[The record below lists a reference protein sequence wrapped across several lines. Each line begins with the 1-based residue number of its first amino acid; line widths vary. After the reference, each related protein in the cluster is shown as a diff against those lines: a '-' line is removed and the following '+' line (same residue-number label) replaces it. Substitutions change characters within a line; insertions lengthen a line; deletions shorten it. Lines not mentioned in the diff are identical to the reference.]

1 MIRKTYGEVKQS
13 KPAEVHNEP
22 VEALEEIGLDASA
35 VETAVAALSGILGL
49 PAVAFLSQKAQDKL
63 KAVKSKVS
71 LEEEYEATDH
81 DIQIG
86 PAMAGMVNIRKY
98 LERSAPEHLNDL
110 KAIDSVLTAYDNKM
124 AYGDGDD
131 LGVPGDN
138 ALGLEETI
146 KKADAIIAE
155 SKMEKELNHI
165 YARER
170 EHKERMR
177 IANELFPEIAKEQEG
192 GKLVNFIPLSNEQR
206 DEVYAE
212 YTKLDEGLLKEALNK
227 PLNKFGQDL
236 EKRLNTLGFETK
248 IFPGKSAVPQ
258 EASDAIIVKGSKKA
272 GISYIK
278 NTGGHEHIQVMVNAD
293 EINKLKKVKSY
304 FKTGDAQYSPD
315 KEIGWVIKNVKLTN
329 PGDIMASDIQ
339 RYGKRAILQY
349 YTSQE
354 DGEKVKT
361 RDVM

>member
-22 VEALEEIGLDASA
+22 VETLEEIGLDASAVETAVAALSGILGLPAVAFLSQKAQDKLKAVKSKVSLAETGETLEEVGLDASA

-98 LERSAPEHLNDL
+98 LERSAPEYLDDL
-110 KAIDSVLTAYDNKM
+110 KAIDSVLTTYDTKM

-146 KKADAIIAE
+146 KRADAIIAE
-155 SKMEKELNHI
+155 
-165 YARER
+165 ATRVG
-170 EHKERMR
+170 
-177 IANELFPEIAKEQEG
+177 AN
-192 GKLVNFIPLSNEQR
+192 
-206 DEVYAE
+206 
-212 YTKLDEGLLKEALNK
+212 EGLLKEALNK

-236 EKRLNTLGFETK
+236 EKRLNALGFETK
-248 IFPGKSAVPQ
+248 IFPGKSGVPQ
-258 EASDAIIVKGSKKA
+258 EASDEIIVKGSKKA

-278 NTGGHEHIQVMVNAD
+278 TSAGHEHIQVMVNAD

-304 FKTGDAQYSPD
+304 FKTADGQYSPD

-329 PGDIMASDIQ
+329 PGDIMASDVQ
-339 RYGKRAILQY
+339 RYGKRAILEY

-354 DGEKVKT
+354 GGEKVKT
-361 RDVM
+361 RDVEF